1 MKSTL
6 KYFSIFFSLLCLASC
21 SSIKDPKLVS
31 VDSVSIS
38 LVDDNKYTVLTE
50 LIIYNPNKF
59 SLSSKDVKLNL
70 FMDSLF
76 LGEIFL
82 LEDFYIK
89 KLDTSHLKTKLILQP
104 QLFKHPINLNDTINL
119 AVEGSAK
126 IPFLPFKY
134 NFDIDHQLMLSD
146 LMNPLLEKNLGESDV
161 NFKAIKIENIR
172 FSSVDITS
180 LLMFKNNF
188 NFDYTIQKLDVEIFD
203 SNKLNNLVGNSSIKS
218 PILVDSQSEVSV
230 ESAVSLNTA
239 KLGKSILRNL
249 LKSDNS
255 LFLKANVLIVF
266 NQIQVP
272 LTILKK
278 IDYNPLTQEIKLE

>member
-1 MKSTL
+1 
-6 KYFSIFFSLLCLASC
+6 
-21 SSIKDPKLVS
+21 
-31 VDSVSIS
+31 
-38 LVDDNKYTVLTE
+38 
-50 LIIYNPNKF
+50 
-59 SLSSKDVKLNL
+59 
-70 FMDSLF
+70 
-76 LGEIFL
+76 
-82 LEDFYIK
+82 
-89 KLDTSHLKTKLILQP
+89 
-104 QLFKHPINLNDTINL
+104 
-119 AVEGSAK
+119 
-126 IPFLPFKY
+126 
-134 NFDIDHQLMLSD
+134 
-146 LMNPLLEKNLGESDV
+146 MNPLLEKNLGESDV